1 MDVLLK
7 EIYTAVLEG
16 ERLSAKTSVQAA
28 LKAFVDPQ
36 TILKTMINAMQE
48 VGKRFEEGEYFVP
61 EMLIAARAMQ
71 EAMELLKPHLL
82 GVEIQTTGLVVIGTV
97 KGDLHDVGKNLVALM
112 LEGAGFKV
120 IDLGVDVS
128 PEQFIQAVRQYHPQ
142 IVAISALLTTT
153 MPGLKGVIDALEKVG
168 LRHEVKVVVGGA
180 PVTEAYAQKIG
191 ADGYS
196 PDASRAVRLV
206 KDLIA

>member
-1 MDVLLK
+1 MDAILK
-7 EIYTAVLEG
+7 TIFTAVLEG
-16 ERLSAKTSVQAA
+16 ERLSAKNSVQTA
-28 LKAFVDPQ
+28 LSAQVDPQ
-36 TILKTMINAMQE
+36 TILNTMISAMNE

-71 EAMELLKPHLL
+71 ECMEVLKPHLL
-82 GVEIQTTGLVVIGTV
+82 GIKIRTTGLVVIGTV

-128 PEQFIQAVRQYHPQ
+128 AQQFVEAVGQHHPQ

-153 MPGLKGVIDALEKVG
+153 MPGLKAVIDALERAG
-168 LRHEVKVVVGGA
+168 LRGEVKVMVGGA
-180 PVTEAYAQKIG
+180 PVTDGYAQKIG

-196 PDASRAVRLV
+196 PDASRAVKLA
-206 KDLIA
+206 KDLTH